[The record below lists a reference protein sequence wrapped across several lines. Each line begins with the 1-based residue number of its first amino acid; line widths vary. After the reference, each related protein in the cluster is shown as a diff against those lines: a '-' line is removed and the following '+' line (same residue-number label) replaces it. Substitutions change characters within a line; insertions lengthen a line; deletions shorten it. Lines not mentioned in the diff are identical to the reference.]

1 MSSTQGSIETQ
12 EAIER
17 FADALRQRI
26 GTDRFR
32 LWFTHGIEFDL
43 EASHDESG
51 DEVAVDADAVI
62 VLRVSGPFAA
72 DRIAK
77 NFTADLRAASAMA
90 LGDHGRFRMVTA
102 AATTQPELIA
112 DAVETPSGSPQRG
125 KVARSSGKS
134 HDGKSNSGNLN
145 RNEPPAH
152 QAGKSSRGRSPAR
165 KSAGKLSS
173 LLADS
178 KLTRSADEIAAE
190 SDASS
195 VGVDRRGTR
204 SPSRAEST
212 TAVTAPLPESL
223 PTAGRTLDSF
233 ITGPCNEFAF
243 SAATMAMS
251 TPEVATPLF
260 LHGPTGTG
268 KSHLLA
274 AIAEEFRRRRRM
286 RRVILL
292 TAEQFTNDFVGSVNS
307 TGLPS
312 FRRKYREVDAL
323 LIDDVHFLASKTAT
337 LREALYTLE
346 TLASAGK
353 PLVFTANLPP
363 ADIRGLTGE
372 VAGRMSSGLVCPLL
386 ALDAATRMNLLTRLV
401 KTRCVLDCDPGL
413 LAEVSESISGDARA
427 VTGVANLIG
436 MLQRMFR
443 REPTIEEIRQFGGDL
458 MRNTR
463 SAPTLRSI
471 ERAVC
476 DAFGLERDGLRGKAQ
491 TRRVSEPRTL
501 AMYLARTHTGSAY
514 TEIAQHFGRR
524 SHTGA
529 IAAQQKV
536 EQWLASGKQIGG
548 GDAAMAAADAIA
560 RVEARLRA

>member
-12 EAIER
+12 GAIER

-43 EASHDESG
+43 ESSDAGPG
-51 DEVAVDADAVI
+51 DETCDEPAQII

-77 NFTADLRAASAMA
+77 NFTSDLRAAAAMA
-90 LGDHGRFRMVTA
+90 LGDHGRFRMVSE
-102 AATTQPELIA
+102 AATSQPPLIA
-112 DAVETPSGSPQRG
+112 GADESPSGDR
-125 KVARSSGKS
+125 
-134 HDGKSNSGNLN
+134 
-145 RNEPPAH
+145 
-152 QAGKSSRGRSPAR
+152 SRGRAARSPRQANPS
-165 KSAGKLSS
+165 KSTASTRSRRGGKSGGKLSS
-173 LLADS
+173 LLAGS
-178 KLTRSADEIAAE
+178 NLTRSAKEIAAE
-190 SDASS
+190 SDAKE
-195 VGVDRRGTR
+195 
-204 SPSRAEST
+204 SPVERQRRAERSGSLDET
-212 TAVTAPLPESL
+212 HAAVGAPLPESL

-386 ALDAATRMNLLTRLV
+386 ALDAATRLNLLTRLV

-413 LAEVSESISGDARA
+413 LAEVGEAISGDARA

-443 REPTIEEIRQFGGDL
+443 REPTIDEIRQFGGDL

>member
-26 GTDRFR
+26 GADRFR
-32 LWFTHGIEFDL
+32 LWFTHGIEFDV
-43 EASHDESG
+43 EHSDEDG
-51 DEVAVDADAVI
+51 D
-62 VLRVSGPFAA
+62 VLVLLVSGPFAA
-72 DRIAK
+72 DRITK
-77 NFTADLRAASAMA
+77 NFTTELRAAAMTV
-90 LGDHGRFRMVTA
+90 LGDRGRFRLEVHQATEQPSLIDGEPAPAKPRRRGQKAGTQKAGTQKTETQSKSTKGRA
-102 AATTQPELIA
+102 ASKASGRSTQRR
-112 DAVETPSGSPQRG
+112 GRG
-125 KVARSSGKS
+125 KSA
-134 HDGKSNSGNLN
+134 
-145 RNEPPAH
+145 A
-152 QAGKSSRGRSPAR
+152 
-165 KSAGKLSS
+165 AGKLSN
-173 LLADS
+173 LLSES
-178 KLTRSADEIAAE
+178 KLTRSEDELDDE
-190 SDASS
+190 EDDVEPRSSRRSRGETNSSSAS
-195 VGVDRRGTR
+195 
-204 SPSRAEST
+204 
-212 TAVTAPLPESL
+212 PLPESL
-223 PTAGRTLDSF
+223 PTSGRTLDSF
-233 ITGPCNEFAF
+233 ITGPCNDFAF

-251 TPEVATPLF
+251 TPEIATPLF

-286 RRVILL
+286 RRVIVL

-307 TGLPS
+307 TGLVS

-346 TLASAGK
+346 TLAAAGK

-372 VAGRMSSGLVCPLL
+372 VAGRMASGLVCPLL
-386 ALDAATRMNLLTRLV
+386 ALDAETRLKLLTRLV
-401 KTRCVLDCDPGL
+401 KTRCVLDCDEGL
-413 LAEVSESISGDARA
+413 LSEVSEAVSGDARA

-443 REPTIEEIRQFGGDL
+443 REPTIDEIRQFGGDL
-458 MRNTR
+458 MRNIR
-463 SAPTLRSI
+463 SAPSLRSI
-471 ERAVC
+471 EKAVC
-476 DAFGLERDGLRGKAQ
+476 EAFGLENDGLRGKAQ

-501 AMYLARTHTGSAY
+501 AMYLARQHTGSAF
-514 TEIAQHFGRR
+514 TEIAKHFGRR

-536 EQWLASGKQIGG
+536 EEWLASGKFIGG
-548 GDAAMAAADAIA
+548 GDAAMAASDAIA

>member
-43 EASHDESG
+43 EWAG
-51 DEVAVDADAVI
+51 DEAIGDEGSDNAAEVI

-90 LGDHGRFRMVTA
+90 LGDHGRFRMVTEA
-102 AATTQPELIA
+102 PPSQQPLISSDA
-112 DAVETPSGSPQRG
+112 DTLTDSRQPVTGKGSP
-125 KVARSSGKS
+125 AT
-134 HDGKSNSGNLN
+134 
-145 RNEPPAH
+145 
-152 QAGKSSRGRSPAR
+152 RGRSENTAR
-165 KSAGKLSS
+165 ASSPNSPSKSPRRRGGPSTNASKLTN
-173 LLADS
+173 LLAGS
-178 KLTRSADEIAAE
+178 KLTRSADQVASEDDTASAKRDRSNDRAGSRDGGPSAA
-190 SDASS
+190 S
-195 VGVDRRGTR
+195 
-204 SPSRAEST
+204 
-212 TAVTAPLPESL
+212 APLPESL

-233 ITGPCNEFAF
+233 ITGTCNEFAF
-243 SAATMAMS
+243 SAATMAIS

-274 AIAEEFRRRRRM
+274 SIAEEFRRRRRM
-286 RRVILL
+286 RRVVLL
-292 TAEQFTNDFVGSVNS
+292 TAEQFTNDFVSSVNS

-386 ALDAATRMNLLTRLV
+386 SLDAATRLNLLTRLV
-401 KTRCVLDCDPGL
+401 KTRCVLDCDPEL
-413 LAEVSESISGDARA
+413 LVEVSEAIGGDARA

-443 REPTIEEIRQFGGDL
+443 REPTIDEIRQFGGDL

-476 DAFGLERDGLRGKAQ
+476 DAFGLDRDGLRGKAQ

>member
-43 EASHDESG
+43 ESSDEAPS
-51 DEVAVDADAVI
+51 DVTSADSANVI

-77 NFTADLRAASAMA
+77 NFTSDLRAAAAMA
-90 LGDHGRFRMVTA
+90 LGDRGRFRMET
-102 AATTQPELIA
+102 ATTTSQPPLIA
-112 DAVETPSGSPQRG
+112 GADEASSSDRPRG
-125 KVARSSGKS
+125 RVARSSGDPKPNKS
-134 HDGKSNSGNLN
+134 KAST
-145 RNEPPAH
+145 
-152 QAGKSSRGRSPAR
+152 RGRGGGS
-165 KSAGKLSS
+165 KTAGKLSS
-173 LLADS
+173 LLAGS
-178 KLTRSADEIAAE
+178 KLTRSAEELAADGE
-190 SDASS
+190 ASD
-195 VGVDRRGTR
+195 GRLDRRTERPG
-204 SPSRAEST
+204 SRDETS
-212 TAVTAPLPESL
+212 AVVSAPLPESL

-323 LIDDVHFLASKTAT
+323 LIDDVHFLAAKTAT

-372 VAGRMSSGLVCPLL
+372 LAGRMSSGLVCPLL
-386 ALDAATRMNLLTRLV
+386 ALDAATRLSLLTRLV

-413 LAEVSESISGDARA
+413 LAEVGEAIGGDARA

-443 REPTIEEIRQFGGDL
+443 REPTIDEIRQFGGDL

-471 ERAVC
+471 EQAVC
-476 DAFGLERDGLRGKAQ
+476 EAFGLERDGLRGKAQ

-501 AMYLARTHTGSAY
+501 AMYLARNHTGSAY

-529 IAAQQKV
+529 IAARQKV

-548 GDAAMAAADAIA
+548 GDAAMATADAIA

>member
-43 EASHDESG
+43 ESSG
-51 DEVAVDADAVI
+51 DDAIGGVSSDAVADRSADVI

-90 LGDHGRFRMVTA
+90 LGDHGRFRMVTEAPPSQPPLISDA
-102 AATTQPELIA
+102 A
-112 DAVETPSGSPQRG
+112 ETSPGTDQRS
-125 KVARSSGKS
+125 RSSRSTRQPKAKQPS
-134 HDGKSNSGNLN
+134 TST
-145 RNEPPAH
+145 
-152 QAGKSSRGRSPAR
+152 RGRGSSS

-173 LLADS
+173 LLAGS
-178 KLTRSADEIAAE
+178 NLTRSAEELAADDEKTRTQRE
-190 SDASS
+190 RST
-195 VGVDRRGTR
+195 DRFGSRDEG
-204 SPSRAEST
+204 PS
-212 TAVTAPLPESL
+212 AVSAPLPESL
-223 PTAGRTLDSF
+223 PTGGRTLDSF

-286 RRVILL
+286 RRVVLL
-292 TAEQFTNDFVGSVNS
+292 TAEQFTNDFVSSVNS

-386 ALDAATRMNLLTRLV
+386 ALDAATRLNLLTRLV
-401 KTRCVLDCDPGL
+401 KTRCVLDCDIEL
-413 LAEVSESISGDARA
+413 LVEVSEAISGDARA

-443 REPTIEEIRQFGGDL
+443 REPTIDEIRQFGGDL

-476 DAFGLERDGLRGKAQ
+476 DAFGLDRDGLRGKAQ
-491 TRRVSEPRTL
+491 TRRISEPRTL